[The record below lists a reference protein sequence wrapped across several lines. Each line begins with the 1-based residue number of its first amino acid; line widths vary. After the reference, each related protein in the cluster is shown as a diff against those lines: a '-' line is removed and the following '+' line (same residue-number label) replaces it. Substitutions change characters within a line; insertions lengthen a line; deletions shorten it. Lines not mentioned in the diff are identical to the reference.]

1 MIIPSELGWSLKY
14 SYFHLF
20 YCSVLSIQEG
30 KTLECSLSCSFTVKI
45 LSIQVTNGILMC
57 DVSGQVCVEASS
69 RR

>member
-1 MIIPSELGWSLKY
+1 MIIASELRWRGKY

-20 YCSVLSIQEG
+20 YSSVLSIQED
-30 KTLECSLSCSFTVKI
+30 KTLDCILSCSFTVKI
-45 LSIQVTNGILMC
+45 LSIKVTNCILMC